1 MSFAGFARSRRIRAA
16 RGIFPTV
23 LQVPSDVSHLLPR
36 SDVSHRWSGFSF
48 LEVAVTLVLLGILA
62 GIGYAA
68 FATVRDNTEGTAA
81 GPVLVVAQL
90 EARRLSASDGSYAS
104 TTVADLVARS
114 TDALTFTDSAAT
126 DVETVSVYRV
136 DEESLVLATVS
147 GDDCLVL
154 LDRPFASST
163 WAIFKGDASLCT
175 AGGFAAASVALTPG
189 GSASAPQ
196 EVVTG
201 G

>member
-1 MSFAGFARSRRIRAA
+1 M
-16 RGIFPTV
+16 
-23 LQVPSDVSHLLPR
+23 
-36 SDVSHRWSGFSF
+36 
-48 LEVAVTLVLLGILA
+48 TLVLLGILA
-62 GIGYAA
+62 AIGYTGFAA
-68 FATVRDNTEGTAA
+68 VRSNTDGTAA
-81 GPVLVVAQL
+81 GPVLAVAQL
-90 EARRLSASDGSYAS
+90 EARRLSSPDGGFPS
-104 TTVADLVARS
+104 TTVEDLVALS
-114 TDALTFTDSAAT
+114 TSSLTFTST
-126 DVETVSVYRV
+126 VSTSIETVSAYRI

-163 WAIFKGDASLCT
+163 WAVFAGDAATCV
-175 AGGFAAASVALTPG
+175 AGDLAGAAAALAPG